1 MATKVPSPS
10 AVVEPVTVGRTAL
23 TSTIF
28 ASTRLSSSDASDG
41 LVGMDAVTLI
51 TPARFATA

>member
-1 MATKVPSPS
+1 MATKVASPS
-10 AVVEPVTVGRTAL
+10 AVIEPVTVGRTAL
-23 TSTIF
+23 PSTIF
-28 ASTRLSSSDASDG
+28 ASTRLSSSDG